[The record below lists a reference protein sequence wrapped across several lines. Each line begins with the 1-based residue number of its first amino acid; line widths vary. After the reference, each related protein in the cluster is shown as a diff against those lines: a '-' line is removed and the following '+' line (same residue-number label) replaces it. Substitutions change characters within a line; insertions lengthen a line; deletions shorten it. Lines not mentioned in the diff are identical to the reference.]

1 MTEQYQKGSLVMQYL
16 KKLDVHPINIGQAV
30 TNENYRKS
38 YQLIKE
44 NPNISKED
52 FLTAMGI
59 EEWEES
65 EATFSTPLTKMQ
77 ELLIR
82 GLKLFPMT
90 PKERETIFR
99 MLKTEEERWALM
111 IFMKENRG
119 ATAQEI
125 KRVADMIIEL
135 TSKKPID

>member
-1 MTEQYQKGSLVMQYL
+1 MTEQYQKGSLVMRYL
-16 KKLDVHPINIGQAV
+16 KELDVHPINIGQAV
-30 TNENYRKS
+30 SNENYRKS

-44 NPNISKED
+44 NPNISKEE

-59 EEWEES
+59 EEWEEHES
-65 EATFSTPLTKMQ
+65 TFPMQLTKAQ

-90 PKERETIFR
+90 PQEREEIFLT
-99 MLKTEEERWALM
+99 LKTDEERWALM
-111 IFMKENRG
+111 TYMKENRN

-125 KRVADMIIEL
+125 KEEVSRIIKS
-135 TSKKPID
+135 T